1 MTQKNI
7 NYIYQYND
15 IKEELLQ
22 LHKEKQLMIL
32 EWKKEMDYTLKLIE
46 IKENELKDIKNKNE
60 MLLEQLKIISK
71 NTKTNFKN
79 KK

>member
-1 MTQKNI
+1 
-7 NYIYQYND
+7 
-15 IKEELLQ
+15 
-22 LHKEKQLMIL
+22 MIL

-71 NTKTNFKN
+71 NTKTNIKN
-79 KK
+79 KKEQKNKKY